1 MPESSEETART
12 TNAGKRMDRQPK
24 KVFRRRWSVNRL
36 PRVIPPSSCAARVH
50 SLLPIVI
57 AVMVAACG
65 GGPRPVDLEPPQ
77 EFAWPTVQGDVGRAG
92 HAAQIAPEQEP
103 EVIWRSDVGRGL
115 RSELLVLDDVVLVA
129 ASNRLLAAYS
139 AESGRRY
146 WERRLDG
153 SIRAGLLWRADTIW
167 TATENRG
174 GIATALE
181 LRDGSSHWTRD
192 DVGVTTVPP
201 LLDDDLLVVGTVE
214 GYLRAIDAADGTQ
227 RWAIRLPGGI
237 AATPV
242 RRGEHVLVPTRLDSL
257 YAVARADGHIDRRL
271 ALPGEVSAAP
281 ASDGERLYLPLHTGE
296 LLVLDLESLEEEA
309 RMNLG
314 APILAPPVVSPDGTI
329 YALTSAAD
337 VWRIPAGASEPEP
350 IAELGG
356 AARAAL
362 TLARDRL
369 LVGRL
374 DGTLFLLRTDGDVVW
389 EVELDGSIFAPV
401 SLRDGAIYVPL
412 LGGSIAKLR

>member
-1 MPESSEETART
+1 M
-12 TNAGKRMDRQPK
+12 
-24 KVFRRRWSVNRL
+24 
-36 PRVIPPSSCAARVH
+36 IAAA
-50 SLLPIVI
+50 L
-57 AVMVAACG
+57 AACG
-65 GGPRPVDLEPPQ
+65 GGPQPVQLEPPQ

-92 HAAQIAPEQEP
+92 HAEQVAPEQEP
-103 EVIWRSDVGRGL
+103 DVIWRSDVGRGL
-115 RSELLVLDDVVLVA
+115 RSELLVLGDVVLVA

-139 AESGRRY
+139 AETGERY

-174 GIATALE
+174 GIATAME
-181 LRDGSSHWTRD
+181 LRDGSAHWTRD
-192 DVGVTTVPP
+192 DVGVTKVSP

-214 GYLRAIDAADGTQ
+214 GYLRAIDAAEGTQ

-242 RRGEHVLVPTRLDSL
+242 RRGDHLLVATRLDSL
-257 YAVARADGHIDRRL
+257 YTVARVDGHIERRV
-271 ALPGEVSAAP
+271 ALPGEVSAPP
-281 ASDGERLYLPLHTGE
+281 ASDGERLYLPLHSGE
-296 LLVLDLESLEEEA
+296 LLALDLESLEEVA
-309 RMNLG
+309 RMELG
-314 APILAPPVVSPDGTI
+314 APILAPPVVSPEGTI

-337 VWRIPAGASEPEP
+337 VWRIPAGSGEPES

-356 AARAAL
+356 AASAAF

-374 DGTLFLLRTDGDVVW
+374 DGTLFLLRTDGQVVW